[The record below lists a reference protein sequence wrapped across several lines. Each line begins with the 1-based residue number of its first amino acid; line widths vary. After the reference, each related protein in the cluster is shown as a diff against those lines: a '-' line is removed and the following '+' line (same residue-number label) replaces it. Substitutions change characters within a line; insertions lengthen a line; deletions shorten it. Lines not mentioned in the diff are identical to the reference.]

1 MNKKVLLA
9 GAGMVF
15 LAGYY
20 FAKYQ
25 SVAVAPD
32 AMSESVE
39 QVIDLQETE
48 PLQVDES
55 NKSLLTTKLNNL
67 DGQPSSLSTINSE
80 YILVNFWATWCK
92 PCVEEMPMLEALQQE
107 LGSAQFSI
115 VGLAID
121 AADPARKM
129 VEKLQI
135 TYPIF
140 IADLEGPELMANNG
154 NEQGL
159 LPYTLLMDAGGEV
172 LATKLGIVKEQD
184 IREWLDLMLSTS
196 GT

>member
-1 MNKKVLLA
+1 VNKSVLLA
-9 GAGMVF
+9 GAGIVF

-20 FAKYQ
+20 FANYQ
-25 SVAVAPD
+25 SEAAVAIEV
-32 AMSESVE
+32 SESAE
-39 QVIDLQETE
+39 PVIEPQKTELLQGD
-48 PLQVDES
+48 VS
-55 NKSLLTTKLNNL
+55 NNNLLTTRLNNL
-67 DGQPSSLSTINSE
+67 DGQQSSLSTINSE

-107 LGSAQFSI
+107 LGSGQFSI

-121 AADPARKM
+121 AADPAKKM

-159 LPYTLLMDAGGEV
+159 LPYTLLMDADGEV
-172 LATKLGIVKEQD
+172 LATKLGAVKEQD
-184 IREWLDLMLSTS
+184 IREWLDLVLSATGS
-196 GT
+196 